1 MNKSVIRGSPAWRD
15 GKHSRGGVD
24 GPTPERYPVE
34 SLPSMDGVRVLPV
47 QGRRMASQFLKV
59 PWPIYR
65 DDLTWIPPLL
75 IEQRQQ
81 VSSRN
86 AFFRH
91 AKACYWVAYRGNEPV
106 GRVSAQ
112 VDSLHLERHADATG
126 FFGLLEA
133 RDDIAVFRGLLG
145 AAEQWLREQGL
156 SRIRGPFS
164 LSINEESGLLV
175 EGFDVPPAVKMGH
188 ARPYYRHRLEACG
201 YEKAKDLLA
210 YRLDANFQPPHVMR
224 ATVSR
229 LAART
234 RVRPLDWSRFDAEL
248 DLLRDIFNDAW
259 ASNWGFVPFT
269 REEFR
274 HVGNSLKMLV
284 DPEFVQIAE
293 VDGDPAAMIVL
304 LPNVN
309 EAIRDLNGRLM
320 PIGWLK
326 LLWRVKWRFPETA
339 RVPLMGVRSRY
350 QGTALGSAL
359 AFLVVDALRGPGLR
373 RGIRTVEL
381 SWILEDNR
389 SMRNIIERIGGVAYK
404 RYRVYD
410 KCLLKS
416 SARDVVTA

>member
-1 MNKSVIRGSPAWRD
+1 MGC
-15 GKHSRGGVD
+15 
-24 GPTPERYPVE
+24 
-34 SLPSMDGVRVLPV
+34 VRVSPV
-47 QGRRMASQFLKV
+47 QGRRMANQFLKV
-59 PWPIYR
+59 PWSIYR
-65 DDLTWIPPLL
+65 NDSTWVPPLL
-75 IEQRQQ
+75 TEQRHQ

-91 AKACYWVAYRGNEPV
+91 GQACYWVAYRSNEPV

-112 VDSLHLERHADATG
+112 VDALHLEHHADATG

-133 RDDIAVFRGLLG
+133 PDDVSVFRALLS
-145 AAEQWLREQGL
+145 AAEQWLRDQGL
-156 SRIRGPFS
+156 SRIRGPFN

-175 EGFDVPPAVKMGH
+175 EGFDEPPMVKMGH
-188 ARPYYRHRLEACG
+188 ARPYYGHHLEACG
-201 YEKAKDLLA
+201 YQRAKDLLA
-210 YRLDANFQPPHVMR
+210 YQLDANFEPPAVMR

-234 RVRPLDWSRFDAEL
+234 RVRPLNWSRFDEEL
-248 DLLRDIFNDAW
+248 ELLRDIFNDAW

-274 HVGNSLKMLV
+274 HVGSSLKMLV

-309 EAIRDLNGRLM
+309 EVIRDLNGRLM

-326 LLWRVKWRFPETA
+326 LLWRMKWRFPTTA

-350 QGTALGSAL
+350 QGTAMGSAL
-359 AFLVVDALRGPGLR
+359 AFLVVDALRRPGLR

-389 SMRNIIERIGGVAYK
+389 SMRNIIERLGGVAYK

-410 KCLLKS
+410 KHLLKAH
-416 SARDVVTA
+416 ARDVIPA